1 MRKILSL
8 ALCLMMVLSCIPAF
22 AEEDVAV
29 KTGLSF
35 VVSLEKSKDG
45 QSQANM
51 PLTAVAVDDNGV
63 ITACVIDYI
72 QAKVKF
78 DENGKITSDLTA
90 EVLSKNELGDGYGM
104 RKASSIAAEWNE
116 QAAAF
121 AAYCVGKTVEELSGM
136 AVNENGVSV
145 DLAASCTLTV
155 NEFLPGVVD
164 AVNNAAHRGAKKSD
178 VLKLTQ
184 VSSISKSKDAT
195 AEAEGQTQV
204 YTHVGMFTLNG
215 NVITS
220 AYIDAVQAN
229 VKFDAQGK
237 VTSDIT
243 APVATKNVIKDGY
256 GMRPA
261 SAIGKEWFEQTAFF
275 CEFITGKTLEEA
287 VVIAREPA
295 NSDVV
300 SGCTIKTGDFLKLL
314 VKAAQ

>member
-35 VVSLEKSKDG
+35 VVTLGKSKDG
-45 QSQANM
+45 QSQADM
-51 PLTAVAVDDNGV
+51 ALTAVAVDDNGV
-63 ITACVIDYI
+63 ITACVIDCI
-72 QAKVKF
+72 QGKVKF
-78 DENGKITSDLTA
+78 DETGKITSDLTA
-90 EVLSKNELGDGYGM
+90 KVLSKNELGDDYGM
-104 RKASSIAAEWNE
+104 RKASEIKKEWNE

-145 DLAASCTLTV
+145 DLATSCTLTV

-178 VLKLTQ
+178 VLKMTQ
-184 VSSISKSKDAT
+184 LSSISKSKDAT
-195 AEAEGQTQV
+195 AEADGQTQV

-215 NVITS
+215 DVITS

-229 VKFDAQGK
+229 VKFNAEGK
-237 VTSDIT
+237 VTSDT
-243 APVATKNVIKDGY
+243 TVTVATKNTLKDDY
-256 GMRPA
+256 GMRA
-261 SAIGKEWFEQTAFF
+261 VSSIQKEWFEQAAAF
-275 CEFITGKTLEEA
+275 CEFITGKTLNDA
-287 VVIAREPA
+287 IASA
-295 NSDVV
+295 STDAV
-300 SGCTIKTGDFLKLL
+300 SGCTIKTGDFIKLIGK
-314 VKAAQ
+314 VAQ